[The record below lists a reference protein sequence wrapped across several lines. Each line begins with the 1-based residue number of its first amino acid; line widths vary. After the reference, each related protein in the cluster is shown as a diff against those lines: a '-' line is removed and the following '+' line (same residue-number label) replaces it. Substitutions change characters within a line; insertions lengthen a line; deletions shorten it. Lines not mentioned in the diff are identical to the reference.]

1 MMDELNIH
9 IPAKP
14 WSKNKPPRRIL
25 IIRWQAMGDV
35 VITLPYLQYLR
46 NSLPQSVKMDLL
58 TRVETEDIPRNIVLF
73 NKVYSIAG
81 ERNFKKQLV
90 FTSLLLPQL
99 FLRRYDVVIDLQNN
113 IVSRTVRK
121 LLFPSAWC
129 EFDRFSA
136 NAAGERNRITIEAVG
151 LGKNQLCTKLKL
163 KTIGKGPDILRTN
176 GWNGSDK
183 LVVLNPAGFFI
194 TRNWSIENYMAFA
207 NFWTQQFPD
216 TKFLI
221 LGTSLISSKAAQ
233 LKNEM
238 GDRVI
243 SLINQTTAFTAFE
256 ILQHVSF
263 VLSEDS
269 GLMHM
274 AWVSGIP
281 TLALFG
287 GTRSDW
293 SRPLGEHSFFLDS
306 SDLPCGNC
314 MQAECR
320 FGDVH
325 CLTRL
330 TPELVFNHAMRLMRK
345 VEGLKHTHNFDKS

>member
-1 MMDELNIH
+1 MDLLNIH

-14 WSKNKPPRRIL
+14 WRKKKPPRRIL

-35 VITLPYLQYLR
+35 VITLPYLQHLR
-46 NSLPQSVKMDLL
+46 NNLPPSVKMDLL

-81 ERNFKKQLV
+81 ERNFKKQLIY
-90 FTSLLLPQL
+90 TSLLLPQL
-99 FLRRYDVVIDLQNN
+99 FFRRYDVVIDLQNN
-113 IVSRTVRK
+113 IVSRTVRR
-121 LLFPSAWC
+121 LLFPVAWC

-136 NAAGERNRITIEAVG
+136 NAAGERNRMTIEAVG

-163 KTIGKGPDILRTN
+163 KSTGRGAEILREN

-194 TRNWSIENYMAFA
+194 TRNWPMENYVAFA
-207 NFWTQQFPD
+207 NLWLQQFRE
-216 TKFLI
+216 TRFLI
-221 LGTSLISSKAAQ
+221 LGTSLISSKATF
-233 LKNEM
+233 LKNEL
-238 GDRVI
+238 GDHVI
-243 SLINQTTAFTAFE
+243 TLVNQTNPYTAFE

-281 TLALFG
+281 TLTLFG

-330 TPELVFNHAMRLMRK
+330 TPAIVFSHANALLQRVNRLK
-345 VEGLKHTHNFDKS
+345 PALHNVKS